1 MDRMI
6 DVVFS
11 REIRSKTMSCDKVQS
26 RDHESLYIYIF
37 IKRDYTR
44 DDVIIGVIVIG
55 VELHDNMRFPILG
68 RHYGSLEVF
77 SNVPSIHDVIGSRRE
92 YYRRLIKDI
101 KN

>member
-1 MDRMI
+1 
-6 DVVFS
+6 
-11 REIRSKTMSCDKVQS
+11 MSCDRVQS

-44 DDVIIGVIVIG
+44 DIIGVIVIR
-55 VELHDNMRFPILG
+55 VELHDNMRFPIPG
-68 RHYGSLEVF
+68 RHYGSLEVS

-101 KN
+101 KKLTLKTLIHSKTCDF